1 MDATYFQGSIM
12 KFPRKFPVICSEG
25 KLRGKINQTEVWKHS
40 LGVQKNYLLI
50 INQVK
55 NTVAQTDD

>member
-12 KFPRKFPVICSEG
+12 KFPKKIPCYVPKESE
-25 KLRGKINQTEVWKHS
+25 RKINQTEVWKHS